1 MAQSDTQ
8 SFTEPGDFAA
18 AIVGAEVEMCL
29 LAPGVFS
36 ADITRVDLHS
46 LMIQRLSES
55 HPRIMHATLSDNRPM
70 FSFHGGMGADL
81 FYNGTI
87 LTPNSIAYLRR
98 RESFFQRSDGPVV
111 WGCMSLPEDVILSA
125 VPVVAGCDP
134 TAQRT
139 KMVLATAPGE
149 IAKLRRLHAAVGLLA
164 EKAPEVIEQPE
175 AARGLEQALI
185 ETLAECFS
193 TSDSS
198 EDRSTHR
205 RHQKIMRSF
214 HSILQGDAERPLYV
228 LEMAEMMGV
237 SVRSLSAC
245 CQEYLGMGPK
255 KYLLL
260 RRMYLA
266 RQALHR
272 ADPCATNV
280 TDIATQYGFWQ
291 LGRFAVEYKF
301 LFGESPSQT
310 LHHKRC

>member
-1 MAQSDTQ
+1 MTRSDVQ

-18 AIVGAEVEMCL
+18 AIRGAEVEMCL
-29 LAPGVFS
+29 LVPGLFS
-36 ADITRVDLHS
+36 AGITRVDLNS
-46 LMIQRLSES
+46 LRIQRLSES
-55 HPRIMHATLSDNRPM
+55 HPRIMHATLSDNRLV
-70 FSFHGGMGADL
+70 FSFHGGIGADL
-81 FYNGTI
+81 FYNGTT
-87 LTPNSIAYLRR
+87 LMPDSIACLKR

-111 WGCMSLPEDVILSA
+111 WGCMSVPEDIIHSA
-125 VPVVAGCDP
+125 VPAVAGWDP
-134 TAQRT
+134 TAPRT
-139 KMVLATAPGE
+139 KMVVAAAPGE

-193 TSDSS
+193 TGDSS

-205 RHQKIMRSF
+205 RHQKIMRNF
-214 HSILQGDAERPLYV
+214 HAILQGDAERPLYV

-237 SVRSLSAC
+237 SVRSLTAC

-272 ADPCATNV
+272 ADPHATNV

-291 LGRFAVEYKF
+291 LGRFAGDYKS
-301 LFGESPSQT
+301 LFGESPSRT
-310 LHHKRC
+310 LHHECS